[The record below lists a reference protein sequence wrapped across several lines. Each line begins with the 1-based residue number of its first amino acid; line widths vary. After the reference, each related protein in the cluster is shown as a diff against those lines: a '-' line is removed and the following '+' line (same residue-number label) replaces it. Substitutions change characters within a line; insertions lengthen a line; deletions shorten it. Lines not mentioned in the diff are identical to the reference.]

1 MKCPEVSILVPIYN
15 GSAFLSETLESLL
28 SQTFRDFELLAINDG
43 STDNSS
49 GIVRS
54 FRDQRIRLIEK
65 KNGGLCD
72 ALNAGIAEAK
82 APWVARCDQDDISFP
97 ERLERQVQVMKDRPK
112 AIGLFAYT
120 TKFGSKHRWSN
131 ADKVV
136 MAPGEVKV
144 FEPMKDGCLL
154 GSTMFMQTAAIRS
167 AGGFRQAYYP
177 ADDWDLEL
185 RLAQAGTVLV
195 LREPV
200 VAYRF
205 HGSANTYRLFADM
218 QEKRRWAEDSYLRR
232 MESLPELTL
241 DEFRLAQPK
250 DIWVRLR
257 RYRKDTA
264 RLHMRTAGQRY
275 LDGQHVAAAGHLFV
289 AAVLHPAEMI
299 TRTRRYF
306 RRS

>member
-28 SQTFRDFELLAINDG
+28 SQTFRDFELLAIDDG

-49 GIVRS
+49 EIVRS
-54 FRDQRIRLIEK
+54 FRDERIRLIEK

-97 ERLERQVQVMKDRPK
+97 QRLERQMQVMKDRPQ

-136 MAPGEVKV
+136 MAPGEVKR

-167 AGGFRQAYYP
+167 IGGFRQAYYP

-205 HGSANTYRLFADM
+205 HSSANTYRLFAEM
-218 QEKRRWAEDSYLRR
+218 QEKRRWAEDSYMRR
-232 MESLPELTL
+232 LESVPERTL
-241 DEFRLAQPK
+241 DQFRLAQSK

-257 RYRKDTA
+257 RYRKDSS

-275 LDGQHVAAAGHLFV
+275 LDGQHISAAGHLFV
-289 AAVLHPAEMI
+289 ATVLHPAEMI
-299 TRTRRYF
+299 ARAKRYF
-306 RRS
+306 GHS